1 MNMCRRY
8 ATREGNGSP
17 YAPGLPCDTLP
28 EWRKIDMAK
37 HVKAGNGLLVLI
49 LTLGVFGILNTEMGV
64 IGMLPLIADTF
75 QVTVPQAGW
84 TVTIF
89 ALVIAVCGPV
99 MPMAFSKF
107 DRKIVMLLA
116 LGIFIISNI
125 VSMFTESFAV
135 LLMARAIPAVFHPV
149 YVSMA
154 FTVAAASVA
163 KEDAPKAVAKVF
175 IGVSAGMVLGVPAA
189 SFIAGEASYAM
200 AMFFFAAVNAVVFM
214 ATLFCVPSLP
224 VTGRLSYGEQLRVLR
239 KPALWYAV
247 GAVVFTNGTVF
258 GFFSY
263 LSDYLN
269 TVTQLPFTLISIVLF
284 VYGAAN
290 IVGNILAGKLLA
302 GHARR
307 TIRLTPF
314 ALAAVLLLL
323 FALGDRFVPMLGIVL
338 LFGIL
343 TGLSNNNSQY
353 MIANSALEAP
363 EFANGLFLTSAN
375 SGTAVGTA
383 LCGLFISEMGIRY
396 AVIGALLCLVAATIT
411 IFWATRLYPCPP
423 LREKRLEWAESLD

>member
-1 MNMCRRY
+1 M
-8 ATREGNGSP
+8 
-17 YAPGLPCDTLP
+17 
-28 EWRKIDMAK
+28 
-37 HVKAGNGLLVLI
+37 
-49 LTLGVFGILNTEMGV
+49 
-64 IGMLPLIADTF
+64 
-75 QVTVPQAGW
+75 
-84 TVTIF
+84 
-89 ALVIAVCGPV
+89 
-99 MPMAFSKF
+99 
-107 DRKIVMLLA
+107 
-116 LGIFIISNI
+116 
-125 VSMFTESFAV
+125 
-135 LLMARAIPAVFHPV
+135 
-149 YVSMA
+149 
-154 FTVAAASVA
+154 
-163 KEDAPKAVAKVF
+163 F

-189 SFIAGEASYAM
+189 SFIASEASYAM
-200 AMFFFAAVNAVVFM
+200 AMFFFAAVNIIVFM

-269 TVTQLPFTLISIVLF
+269 TVTGLPFTLISIVQF

-290 IVGNILAGKLLA
+290 IVGNILA

-323 FALGDRFVPMLGIVL
+323 FALGDRCVPMMGIVL
-338 LFGIL
+338 LFGVL

-353 MIANSALEAP
+353 MIANSALEAT

-375 SGTAVGTA
+375 SGTAIGTA
-383 LCGLFISEMGIRY
+383 LGGLFISEMGIRY

-411 IFWATRLYPCPP
+411 IFWATRLYLCPP
-423 LREKRLEWAESLD
+423 LRENASNWRNP